1 MSTRPRSTGRMSR
14 ATLGTQL
21 FVAATLMTVL
31 VMAILA
37 SIITWQSR
45 QTAIDNVSAAN
56 RMGLQDYDRILQL
69 IFDIGRNRN
78 QSLYPVLVR
87 YMGGVPEPTGQ
98 TDNGLPV
105 FAANGKPLNGNQ
117 ALMRS
122 VTGMT
127 AEIYARTDKGWTRI
141 ASAYQDDPDHALG
154 QTLNPSDPI
163 AQALD
168 RGTITD
174 VPELVD
180 QKWHLVTTNP
190 LKDKDGKVYG
200 GIVDRL
206 DISAQL
212 DPVLKDLTATKLA
225 DHGQLFVIRPTLDGK
240 DWIRVAG
247 LFGKPGDLLSAG
259 NPPADFATMNQAFQ
273 SAPLGAQEVFVMQ
286 QSIFLSWKAIP
297 NWNWV
302 IYGFGPVND
311 YLAHSNREMWIQLG
325 LMLAGTLL
333 IALAIF
339 WLARRILAPVH
350 GVVTGMHRLGTGNL
364 GQDVP
369 DSPSNSRS
377 EVHQLQNSLRDTQDA
392 LRRMIRQ
399 VRHSVGEIHTGARE
413 IAVGNTD
420 LSSRTEEQAASL
432 QETAASM
439 EELASTVRQ
448 NADNARQANELAA
461 GASGTAHQGTQAVED
476 MVATMQRIADS
487 SARITDIIGVID
499 SIAFQTNI
507 LALNAAVEAARAGE
521 QGKGFAVVA
530 SEVRALA
537 QRSADAAREIKQLIE
552 TASQEV
558 RSGTQQAGQAGA
570 IMQDVMAAVDR
581 VTRIMGEI
589 ASASN
594 EQSTGIDQVNLA
606 VTQMD
611 QVTQQNAALVEQAA
625 AAADSLS
632 EQANHLA
639 DSVAV
644 FQTGT
649 DDSPILT
656 KALPDR
662 TAEASPGRAALP
674 HQSRQG
680 QRDDVSRLPSGG

>member
-1 MSTRPRSTGRMSR
+1 MSR

-21 FVAATLMTVL
+21 FAAATLTTVL

-37 SIITWQSR
+37 SIVTWQSR
-45 QTAIDNVSAAN
+45 QTAIDNVSSAN

-69 IFDIGRNRN
+69 IFDIGRNRS
-78 QSLYPVLVR
+78 QSLYPVLIR
-87 YMGGVPEPTGQ
+87 YMGGTPEPTGQ
-98 TDNGLPV
+98 TTQGLPV
-105 FAANGKPLNGNQ
+105 LAAGGKPLNGDQ

-127 AEIYARTDKGWTRI
+127 AELYARTTQGWTRI
-141 ASAYQDDPDHALG
+141 ASAYQDQPDHALG
-154 QTLNPSDPI
+154 QTLDPADPI

-168 RGTITD
+168 RGQVIN
-174 VPELVD
+174 VPELVE

-190 LKDKDGKVYG
+190 LKGADGKVYG
-200 GIVDRL
+200 GIVNRL
-206 DISAQL
+206 DISAQI

-225 DHGQLFVIRPTLDGK
+225 DHGQLFVIRPTLDRK

-247 LFGKPGDLLSAG
+247 LFGQPGDLLSAG
-259 NPPADFATMNQAFQ
+259 NPPADFATMDRTFN

-286 QSIFLSWKAIP
+286 QSVFLSWKVIP

-302 IYGFGPVND
+302 IYGFGPVDD
-311 YLAHSNREMWIQLG
+311 YLADSNRQMWIQLA

-339 WLARRILAPVH
+339 WLARRTLAPVH
-350 GVVTGMHRLGTGNL
+350 DIVAGMQRLGAGDL
-364 GQDVP
+364 SQEIA
-369 DSPSNSRS
+369 DSPANSHS
-377 EVHQLQNSLRDTQDA
+377 EVHQLQSSLRNTQDA

-399 VRHSVGEIHTGARE
+399 VRRSVGEIHTGSRE

-439 EELASTVRQ
+439 EELAATVRQ
-448 NADNARQANELAA
+448 NADNARQANQLAA
-461 GASGTAHQGTQAVED
+461 GASDTAHQGEQAVES

-537 QRSADAAREIKQLIE
+537 QRSADAAREIKQLID

-558 RSGTQQAGQAGA
+558 RSGSRQAEQTGT
-570 IMQDVMAAVDR
+570 IMQGLMTAVDR

-594 EQSTGIDQVNLA
+594 EQATGIDQVNLA
-606 VTQMD
+606 ITQMD

-632 EQANHLA
+632 EQADHLA
-639 DSVAV
+639 DSVAI
-644 FQTGT
+644 FQMG
-649 DDSPILT
+649 
-656 KALPDR
+656 
-662 TAEASPGRAALP
+662 AEQARIT
-674 HQSRQG
+674 HT
-680 QRDDVSRLPSGG
+680 

>member
-1 MSTRPRSTGRMSR
+1 MFKRRSGASRMSH

-21 FVAATLMTVL
+21 FAAATLMTVL

-37 SIITWQSR
+37 SIVTWQSR

-56 RMGLQDYDRILQL
+56 RMGLQDYDRMLQL
-69 IFDIGRNRN
+69 IFDIGRNRS
-78 QSLYPVLVR
+78 QSLYPVLIR
-87 YMGGVPEPTGQ
+87 YLGGTPEPTGQ
-98 TDNGLPV
+98 TDKGLPV
-105 FAANGKPLNGNQ
+105 LAAGGKPLNGDQ

-127 AEIYARTDKGWTRI
+127 AEIYARTDKGWARI
-141 ASAYQDDPDHALG
+141 ASAYQDNPDHALG
-154 QTLNPSDPI
+154 QTLDPADPI
-163 AQALD
+163 ALALD
-168 RGTITD
+168 RGQVID

-190 LKDKDGKVYG
+190 LKGKDGKVYG

-206 DISAQL
+206 DISAQI
-212 DPVLKDLTATKLA
+212 DPVLKDLTSTKLA
-225 DHGQLFVIRPTLDGK
+225 DHGQLFVIRPTLDHK
-240 DWIRVAG
+240 DWLRVAG
-247 LFGKPGDLLSAG
+247 LFGKPGDRLSAG
-259 NPPADFATMNQAFQ
+259 NPPDDFATMNQAFN

-302 IYGFGPVND
+302 IYGFGPVD
-311 YLAHSNREMWIQLG
+311 EYLADSNRQMWIQLA

-339 WLARRILAPVH
+339 ALARRTLAPVH
-350 GVVTGMHRLGTGNL
+350 GIVTGMQRLGAGDL
-364 GQDVP
+364 SQDIA
-369 DSPSNSRS
+369 DSPANSRN
-377 EVHQLQNSLRDTQDA
+377 EVHQLQNSLRNTQDA
-392 LRRMIRQ
+392 LRRMIQQ

-461 GASGTAHQGTQAVED
+461 GASNTAHQGEQSVEA

-537 QRSADAAREIKQLIE
+537 QRSADAAREIKQLID

-558 RSGTQQAGQAGA
+558 QSGSQQAGQAGA
-570 IMQDVMAAVDR
+570 IMQDVMTSVDR

-632 EQANHLA
+632 EQADHLA
-639 DSVAV
+639 NSVAV
-644 FQTGT
+644 FRTGADT
-649 DDSPILT
+649 TAP
-656 KALPDR
+656 APMLPPP
-662 TAEASPGRAALP
+662 TPE
-674 HQSRQG
+674 
-680 QRDDVSRLPSGG
+680 

>member
-1 MSTRPRSTGRMSR
+1 MFKRRRNAGRMSH
-14 ATLGTQL
+14 ATLATQL
-21 FVAATLMTVL
+21 FVAATLTTVL
-31 VMAILA
+31 VMAALA
-37 SIITWQSR
+37 SLITWQSR
-45 QTAIDNVSAAN
+45 QTAIANVGAAN

-69 IFDIGRNRN
+69 IYDIGSHRS
-78 QSLYPVLVR
+78 QSLYPVLIR
-87 YMGGVPEPTGQ
+87 YLGGVPKPSGQ
-98 TDNGLPV
+98 TEQGLPV
-105 FAANGKPLNGNQ
+105 FKTDGKTLNDQPLNGNQ

-127 AEIYARTDKGWTRI
+127 AELYARTDKGWAVI
-141 ASAYQDDPDHALG
+141 ASAYQDQPGHAVGAVLG
-154 QTLNPSDPI
+154 AQDPI
-163 AQALD
+163 ALALD
-168 RGTITD
+168 QAQVASLPDLIDR
-174 VPELVD
+174 
-180 QKWHLVTTNP
+180 KWHLVTVNP
-190 LKDKDGKVYG
+190 LKDATGKVYG
-200 GIVDRL
+200 GLVNRL
-206 DISAQL
+206 DISAQI

-225 DHGQLFVIRPTLDGK
+225 GHGQLFVIRPTPDHK

-259 NPPADFATMNQAFQ
+259 NPPDDFATMDETFR
-273 SAPLGAQEVFVMQ
+273 SAPLGAHEVHVMK
-286 QSIFLSWKAIP
+286 QSIFLSWKTVP

-302 IYGFGPVND
+302 IYGFGPVD
-311 YLAHSNREMWIQLG
+311 EYLADSTRQMWVQLG
-325 LMLAGTLL
+325 IMLAGTLL

-339 WLARRILAPVH
+339 WLARRTLAPVRDI
-350 GVVTGMHRLGTGNL
+350 VTGMQRLGAGNL
-364 GQDVP
+364 GHDVP
-369 DSPSNSRS
+369 DSPADSRN
-377 EVHQLQNSLRDTQDA
+377 EVHQLFHSLSGTQGA

-399 VRHSVGEIHTGARE
+399 VRHSVGEIHIGARE
-413 IAVGNTD
+413 IAAGNTD

-448 NADNARQANELAA
+448 NADNARQANELAT
-461 GASGTAHQGTQAVED
+461 GASGTAHRGEQAVEG
-476 MVATMQRIADS
+476 MVATMRRIADS
-487 SARITDIIGVID
+487 SDRITDIIGVID

-537 QRSADAAREIKQLIE
+537 QRSADAAREIKGLIE
-552 TASQEV
+552 TSSREV
-558 RSGTQQAGQAGA
+558 QSGTQQASQAGV
-570 IMQDVMAAVDR
+570 IMQDVLAAVDR

-632 EQANHLA
+632 EQADRLA
-639 DSVAV
+639 ESVAV
-644 FQTGT
+644 FRTGT
-649 DDSPILT
+649 DDAPADSSRP
-656 KALPDR
+656 ALL
-662 TAEASPGRAALP
+662 SY
-674 HQSRQG
+674 S
-680 QRDDVSRLPSGG
+680 

>member
-1 MSTRPRSTGRMSR
+1 MFKRRNGASRMSQ

-21 FVAATLMTVL
+21 FAAATLTTVL

-45 QTAIDNVSAAN
+45 QTAIDNVGAAN
-56 RMGLQDYDRILQL
+56 RTGLQDYDRILQL
-69 IFDIGRNRN
+69 IYEIGNNRS

-87 YMGGVPEPTGQ
+87 YLGGIPKPTGQ
-98 TDNGLPV
+98 TEKGLPV
-105 FAANGKPLNGNQ
+105 FKTDGKALNDQPLNGNQ

-127 AEIYARTDKGWTRI
+127 AELYARTDKGWVI
-141 ASAYQDDPDHALG
+141 VASAYQDQAGHAVGTVLAA
-154 QTLNPSDPI
+154 QDPI

-168 RGTITD
+168 QGQAASLPDLI
-174 VPELVD
+174 D
-180 QKWHLVTTNP
+180 QKWHLVTVNP
-190 LKDKDGKVYG
+190 LKDDKGSVYG
-200 GIVDRL
+200 GLVNRL
-206 DISAQL
+206 DISAQI

-225 DHGQLFVIRPTLDGK
+225 GHGQLFVIRPSPDHK

-259 NPPADFATMNQAFQ
+259 NPPGDFAVMDQTFR
-273 SAPLGAQEVFVMQ
+273 SAPLGAREVNVTQ
-286 QSIFLSWKAIP
+286 QPIFLSWKVVP

-302 IYGFGPVND
+302 IYGFGPVGD
-311 YLAHSNREMWIQLG
+311 YLAQSNRQMWIQLA

-339 WLARRILAPVH
+339 WLARRTLAPVRH
-350 GVVTGMHRLGTGNL
+350 IVTGMQRLGAGDL
-364 GQDVP
+364 SQDVP
-369 DSPSNSRS
+369 DSPASSRN
-377 EVHQLQNSLRDTQDA
+377 EVHQLLNSLRGTQDA
-392 LRRMIRQ
+392 LRHMIRQ

-448 NADNARQANELAA
+448 NADNARQANELAT
-461 GASGTAHQGTQAVED
+461 GASSTAHGGEQAVED
-476 MVATMQRIADS
+476 MVATMQRIANS
-487 SARITDIIGVID
+487 SARITDIIAVID

-537 QRSADAAREIKQLIE
+537 QRSAEAAREIKGLIE
-552 TASQEV
+552 AASREV
-558 RSGTQQAGQAGA
+558 QSGTRQAGQAGT
-570 IMQDVMAAVDR
+570 IMQDVLAAVDR

-632 EQANHLA
+632 EQADRLA

-644 FQTGT
+644 FRTGT
-649 DDSPILT
+649 DDTVADARP
-656 KALPDR
+656 ALL
-662 TAEASPGRAALP
+662 SY
-674 HQSRQG
+674 
-680 QRDDVSRLPSGG
+680 